1 MFDKALFSV
10 VTAVSAM
17 TISGLAVAAG
27 PHSGGHAQPTQQGQH
42 MQHEPHGQH
51 DGQHMQGEQGHSQ
64 GSHESAEAQHMHG
77 SDAMDHHSD
86 SHAEVN
92 GRPGDPAKV
101 TRVIDM
107 TMDDTMRFTPDRV
120 TVKAGETVRFFLKNI
135 GRVSHEFV
143 IGPMDELR
151 EHAEMMRRMPKMKHE
166 EPNQITLAPR
176 QIGGV
181 VWQFDRPGT
190 VDFACLIP
198 GHFEAGMVGK
208 VQVR

>member
-1 MFDKALFSV
+1 
-10 VTAVSAM
+10 
-17 TISGLAVAAG
+17 
-27 PHSGGHAQPTQQGQH
+27 
-42 MQHEPHGQH
+42 
-51 DGQHMQGEQGHSQ
+51 MQGEQGHSQ

-151 EHAEMMRRMPKMKHE
+151 EHAEMMRRMPKIKHE
-166 EPNQITLAPR
+166 EPNQDHAGAPSDSARGLA
-176 QIGGV
+176 V
-181 VWQFDRPGT
+181 RPTGT
-190 VDFACLIP
+190 SIFACLIP
-198 GHFEAGMVGK
+198 GHFEAGWSARCRCG
-208 VQVR
+208 RGEESRGREHAC

>member
-1 MFDKALFSV
+1 M
-10 VTAVSAM
+10 
-17 TISGLAVAAG
+17 
-27 PHSGGHAQPTQQGQH
+27 PNRTQQCQH

-151 EHAEMMRRMPKMKHE
+151 EHAEMMRRKAQE
-166 EPNQITLAPR
+166 AARGAEPDHAGAR
-176 QIGGV
+176 QIGAWSAV
-181 VWQFDRPGT
+181 RPTGT
-190 VDFACLIP
+190 SICPVDP
-198 GHFEAGMVGK
+198 GAFRGGMVGK